1 MPSTRIPL
9 FLLTLLLG
17 GAAIHITWSSVM
29 ASVWA
34 STYSHRIIDI
44 RRWPE
49 DVEVRRSTEMLSMYL
64 THKVVPSPAPTTVFF
79 GSSVVFGYPWA
90 EDVGFA
96 ARYAALRPSEHVFNA
111 SVIGADLAFIEDAI
125 LCGATN
131 AGLQADTA
139 IVELQVVLSVNSI
152 ARIAFWHFGPPL
164 PCDETVGR
172 VGYWP
177 FVVRHPLGAGWLPF
191 LWDDKASP
199 KPDRGLAQAP
209 VYAGY
214 FISKGDWDHLEIAP
228 KFDAQI
234 VKALE
239 RAKKVARRVVAF
251 PSPVYL
257 PGVQA
262 AKYEA
267 KTVHMQQTA
276 ALNAC
281 RTVPGVQCLDPE
293 EFYTRKELYWNLTH
307 FNQKGHQV
315 FAEWL
320 SQRVP

>member
-1 MPSTRIPL
+1 MPSPRIGL
-9 FLLTLLLG
+9 FLLTLLAG
-17 GAAIHITWSSVM
+17 GAAIHTAWSSAM
-29 ASVWA
+29 AWLWA
-34 STYSHRIIDI
+34 SRYSHRIIDI

-49 DVEVRRSTEMLSMYL
+49 EVEVGRSTEMVSMYL
-64 THKVVPSPAPTTVFF
+64 THTVVPAPSPKTVFF
-79 GSSVVFGYPWA
+79 GSSVAFGYPWA
-90 EDVGFA
+90 EEVGFA
-96 ARYAALRPSEHVFNA
+96 ARYAALRPSERVFNA

-131 AGLQADTA
+131 AGLQVDTA
-139 IVELQVVLSVNSI
+139 IVELQVVLSVNSV
-152 ARIAFWHFGPPL
+152 ARIAFWKFGPPL
-164 PCDETVGR
+164 PCDETVGQ

-177 FVVRHPLGAGWLPF
+177 FVMRHPLGAGWLPF
-191 LWDDKASP
+191 IWDDKASP
-199 KPDRGLAQAP
+199 KPDRGLEVAP

-214 FISKGDWDHLEIAP
+214 FIARGDWDMLAVEP
-228 KFDAQI
+228 KFQAQ
-234 VKALE
+234 VVAALN

-257 PGVQA
+257 PGVREA
-262 AKYEA
+262 RYEA
-267 KTVHMQQTA
+267 DTVHMQQTV

-281 RTVPGVQCLDPE
+281 RTVPDVECLDPE

-320 SQRVP
+320 NAHIQ